1 MAVSTLANM
10 VASSLVGK
18 MRHPSISIKT
28 QGNMTGNFT
37 GAMKSLK
44 AMRAFFLN
52 QIMKAAKM
60 PQIFCKPKWQTSKRS
75 NRSSNISNN
84 NNSFKSNKLNNKLN
98 YKLSNKLNYK
108 LNFKLNNKHNISN
121 L

>member
-1 MAVSTLANM
+1 
-10 VASSLVGK
+10 
-18 MRHPSISIKT
+18 
-28 QGNMTGNFT
+28 MTGNFT

-84 NNSFKSNKLNNKLN
+84 NNSFKSNKLN
-98 YKLSNKLNYK
+98 YKLINKLNYK